1 MRRNF
6 NTTYSAGLS
15 RAFLLPQLMIRLQR
29 TDSSNPDFQNLVRSL
44 DAYLA
49 DRDGDDHA
57 FYDQYNKTDSIKHVI
72 VAYENETAV
81 GCGAFKEYE
90 FGAAEIKRM
99 FVPEEKRGMG
109 IASKV
114 LEALE
119 KWALEEGF
127 SKAIL
132 ETVAASGAVILYKKS
147 GYNIIPNYG
156 QYAGMEKSCCM
167 EKSLK
172 KLKNTH

>member
-1 MRRNF
+1 
-6 NTTYSAGLS
+6 
-15 RAFLLPQLMIRLQR
+15 MIRLVR
-29 TDSSNPDFQNLVRSL
+29 TDSSNPDFKNLVKHL

-57 FYDQYNKTDSIKHVI
+57 FYDQYNKTDTIKHVI

-81 GCGAFKEYE
+81 GCGAFKKYE
-90 FGAAEIKRM
+90 PGTAEIKRM

-114 LEALE
+114 LTELE
-119 KWALEEGF
+119 KWAKEEGF
-127 SKAIL
+127 NKTVL
-132 ETVAASGAVILYKKS
+132 ETVEDSGAVMLYKKS
-147 GYNIIPNYG
+147 GYSIIPNYG

-167 EKSLK
+167 EKMIK
-172 KLKNTH
+172 

>member
-1 MRRNF
+1 
-6 NTTYSAGLS
+6 
-15 RAFLLPQLMIRLQR
+15 MIRLVR
-29 TDSSNPDFQNLVRSL
+29 TDSSNPDFQKLVRRL

-57 FYDQYNKTDSIKHVI
+57 FYDQFNKIDAIKNVV

-90 FGAAEIKRM
+90 PGTTEIKRM

-114 LEALE
+114 LAELE

-127 SKAIL
+127 DSCVL
-132 ETVAASGAVILYKKS
+132 ETVADSGAVILYKKN

-167 EKSLK
+167 EKILK
-172 KLKNTH
+172 

>member
-1 MRRNF
+1 
-6 NTTYSAGLS
+6 
-15 RAFLLPQLMIRLQR
+15 MIRLVR
-29 TDSSNPDFQNLVRSL
+29 TDSSNPDFQKFVRSL

-57 FYDQYNKTDSIKHVI
+57 FYDQFNKIDAIKNVI

-90 FGAAEIKRM
+90 TGTAEIKRM

-114 LEALE
+114 LAELE
-119 KWALEEGF
+119 NWASEEGF
-127 SKAIL
+127 GRCVL
-132 ETVAASGAVILYKKS
+132 ETVADSGAVILYRKS
-147 GYNIIPNYG
+147 GYSIIPNYG

-167 EKSLK
+167 EKILK
-172 KLKNTH
+172 